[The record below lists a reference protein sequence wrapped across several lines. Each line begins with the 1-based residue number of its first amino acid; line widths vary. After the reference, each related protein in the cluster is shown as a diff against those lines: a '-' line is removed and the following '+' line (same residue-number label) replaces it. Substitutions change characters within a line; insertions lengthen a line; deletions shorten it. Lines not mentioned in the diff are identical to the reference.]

1 MSSLEL
7 KTAASV
13 AFIFFCRMMGLFMVL
28 PVMSLYGMELQ
39 GATLTLLGLA
49 LGIYGLSQAFLQI
62 PFALL
67 SDFFGRKRIILLG
80 LLLFFLGSLGASFA
94 ENIWALIFFRFLQG
108 AGAIAGTSMA
118 LLSDA
123 SSESS
128 RAKLMALVGIAI
140 GISFILALVAGP
152 LLASIN
158 GLQSVFL
165 FSSVLALAALLVAA
179 FVLKEPSVRKNN
191 YEGWRALFTKV
202 AQLTRH
208 PVLRLYSFSIFALHL
223 VMTSGFLVIPIILE
237 KHYAFPREE
246 HWWIFLSVF
255 IVALVLMAPF
265 AKPSGEVQRLTKLYG
280 FCVLSMSFVLLA
292 LAILFE
298 SKYIFFPLLCVF
310 FALFNLIEA
319 LLPSMLSIE
328 VSESNRAGAMGIFS
342 SAQFLGAFFG
352 GVLAGLV
359 LDNFDIAYVFVLCG
373 TLFCCLS
380 LLFVLSGLSART
392 ESQRQ
397 AELM

>member
-7 KTAASV
+7 KTATSV

-28 PVMSLYGMELQ
+28 PVMSLYGMDLQ

-67 SDFFGRKRIILLG
+67 SDFFGRKRMIVFG
-80 LLLFFLGSLGASFA
+80 LSLFCMASLGASFS

-108 AGAIAGTSMA
+108 TGAVAGTSMA
-118 LLSDA
+118 LLSDV

-128 RAKLMALVGIAI
+128 RARLMALVGIAI
-140 GISFILALVAGP
+140 GVSFILALVVGP

-165 FSSVLALAALLVAA
+165 FSSVLAFAALLVAV
-179 FVLKEPSVRKNN
+179 FVLKEPGTRKDR
-191 YEGWRALFTKV
+191 YEGTRVLFVKIN
-202 AQLTRH
+202 QLLGH
-208 PVLRLYSFSIFALHL
+208 PVLRLYAFSIFALHL
-223 VMTSGFLVIPIILE
+223 VMTSSFLVIPIILE
-237 KHYAFPREE
+237 KYYAYPREE

-280 FCVLSMSFVLLA
+280 FCVLSMSIVLLA
-292 LAILFE
+292 LATLFD
-298 SKYIFFPLLCVF
+298 SKYIFFSLLCVF

-352 GVLAGLV
+352 GAISGLV
-359 LDNFDIAYVFVLCG
+359 VDRFDIGYVFVLCG
-373 TLFCCLS
+373 TLFCCLL
-380 LLFVLSGLSART
+380 LLFVLSGLSTRT